1 MSLAKPNDASFG
13 SGPTQCTV
21 SLSTLALDVLLDL
34 VRRRDDVHR
43 STPAA
48 TIDLWMISDNEIT
61 ESPWL
66 KALNEVLDSDGVAQT
81 HPVEHVDFKA
91 HIA

>member
-1 MSLAKPNDASFG
+1 
-13 SGPTQCTV
+13 
-21 SLSTLALDVLLDL
+21 LSTLALDVLLDL

-48 TIDLWMISDNEIT
+48 TVDLGVISDNEIT

-66 KALNEVLDSDGVAQT
+66 EAMYESLDSDGVAEA
-81 HPVEHVDFKA
+81 HPVEHVDFQA
-91 HIA
+91 HIAEVVTDFGAVEGA